1 MHRAAGEIVY
11 SLKRPWWP
19 KRKVILYRS
28 WMIVNFIVNLD
39 LEMFIVWS
47 FNLDFE
53 DDTNKRDTVK
63 NKDKRSYKFAS
74 TNCKISKFSLGLLG

>member
-1 MHRAAGEIVY
+1 
-11 SLKRPWWP
+11 
-19 KRKVILYRS
+19 
-28 WMIVNFIVNLD
+28 
-39 LEMFIVWS
+39 MFIVWS

-74 TNCKISKFSLGLLG
+74 RICKISKVKFRIAWLEIL